1 MDLFSLLCRTLSTPQ
16 VPLLC
21 VSHVVIGVSM
31 YSIFGNS
38 TDAVSWADNPHR
50 RGTQEIL
57 TSCTITIF
65 LCVWTAVH
73 LNLPLRTEAEQRW
86 YAKRQLWRKIGWLI
100 LTLLAPDMAIYTAW
114 SQRREA
120 IRLKNLRIKAEKRGY
135 GGEAHSGEWGMKHAF
150 YAIMGGF
157 VIDIE
162 SEASFLP
169 SQRKS
174 MTLTAK
180 GIQYVAEHFTTL
192 LPDVSEE
199 EIADKSK
206 AGALAKSFVCIQAGW
221 FIAQCVSRMVL
232 AYPITLLEVRHS
244 ERTTCQVLICIVEH
258 ARAFCMRNWHLPT
271 LVAQAFR
278 YRATCFN

>member
-1 MDLFSLLCRTLSTPQ
+1 
-16 VPLLC
+16 
-21 VSHVVIGVSM
+21 M

-73 LNLPLRTEAEQRW
+73 LNLPLRTKAKQRW

-114 SQRREA
+114 FQRREA
-120 IRLKNLRIKAEKRGY
+120 IRLKNLKIKAKKRDY
-135 GGEAHSGEWGMKHAF
+135 DGEAHSREWGMKHAF

-157 VIDIE
+157 VIDVE
-162 SEASFLP
+162 SEAFFLP
-169 SQRKS
+169 GQRKS

-180 GIQYVAEHFTTL
+180 GIQYIAEHFPKL

-221 FIAQCVSRMVL
+221 FIAQCVSRMAM
-232 AYPITLLEVRHS
+232 AYPITLLEVRPS
-244 ERTTCQVLICIVEH
+244 ESRTYTSLIYIVEH
-258 ARAFCMRNWHLPT
+258 ARAFCMRNWHLHI
-271 LVAQAFR
+271 LVAQAIR